1 MKKWTLYDLIDEN
14 ITLPTQVELL
24 VAERSLFNFAII
36 SWINYD
42 DDMILKLFFM
52 FPMV

>member
-24 VAERSLFNFAII
+24 VAERSLFNFALIGL
-36 SWINYD
+36 INYD
-42 DDMILKLFFM
+42 DTS
-52 FPMV
+52 